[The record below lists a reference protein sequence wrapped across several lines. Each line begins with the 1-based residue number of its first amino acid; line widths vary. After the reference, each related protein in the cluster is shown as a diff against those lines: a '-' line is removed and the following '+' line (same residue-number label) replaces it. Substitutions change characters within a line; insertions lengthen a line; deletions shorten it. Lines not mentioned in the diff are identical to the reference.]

1 MTMLWWMKKE
11 EEILSSAT
19 ISDIFNEGNAPG
31 LKLFLIQ
38 YLNWPLT
45 KGTSIEKYK
54 NKCTW

>member
-45 KGTSIEKYK
+45 KGTSFEKY
-54 NKCTW
+54 